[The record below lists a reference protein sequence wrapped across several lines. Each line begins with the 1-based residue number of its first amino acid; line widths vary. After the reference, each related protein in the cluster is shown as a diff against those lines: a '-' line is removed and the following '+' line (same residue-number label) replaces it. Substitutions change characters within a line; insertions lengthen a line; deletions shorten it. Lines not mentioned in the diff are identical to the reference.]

1 MMQEVEQKLEVELA
15 EGLSSTEAQVRAWM
29 EPLAQLTAAQVRRAE
44 DGESR
49 RAQLA
54 ERLEDLQERALRIG

>member
-1 MMQEVEQKLEVELA
+1 VEGQLETELGA
-15 EGLSSTEAQVRAWM
+15 GLSSTEAQVRAWM

-44 DGESR
+44 EGEAR

-54 ERLEDLQERALRIG
+54 ERLEDLQERALRIGWFHG